1 MRKKRNRLVGPNS
14 TSMLVATSQTSRF
27 HTDTLETL
35 SNDVDIKGV
44 NISVGDRDLLV
55 DAELKL
61 FNGTH
66 YGLVGQNGVGK
77 STLLKCLS
85 DKTLIGFPRN
95 INALYVEQLE
105 GADGSLSVLE
115 TVVNTDT
122 KSTKLRRKLKELQ
135 DSLETGDSKTV
146 AVVLRQHNLEER
158 LLEEDEA
165 NSKAV
170 KRSGVRGA
178 RARKEL
184 KKVEGLVQEAEAKLK
199 VSHEI
204 PEEEQVNAV
213 TKAQESLTSI
223 REDLELRDADTLE
236 IRAHNILSGLGFS
249 KFMQDNPLT
258 VLSGGWRIR
267 AALASA
273 LLIKPDILLLDEPT
287 NHLDLPAILSLQNY
301 LNELSDVTIVVISH
315 DRAFLNAVTDETIVY
330 KECQLSYYKGNYD
343 TFKRFFD
350 EKQTFLRNKLESLEK
365 HKEVAEKSIQSEV
378 SRARKSGDDKKMASV
393 ASKQRKLKDSF
404 VKMDVNEKGHRF
416 KLNRDRP
423 GWNHSTRPDIVLESL
438 EVPTKWIFDD
448 PIPLRTTG
456 ALVGF
461 EEVSFR
467 YSKSSPNVLSN
478 VTMQVEQNARI
489 GVIGANGQGKSTLL
503 KLIVDQLQPSHGSIE
518 RYRRAIVKQFSQHNV
533 DELLSCAP
541 DETPISLLQKES
553 SSLTEQDIRSQ
564 LGRFGIKGQ
573 RSQSSLSHLSGGEKA
588 KITFAKV
595 FITSVPH
602 LLVLDEPTNHL
613 DFSTI
618 EALIQCVQK
627 FKGAIVIASHD
638 QNFITETCKDIY
650 MVDRGNVKSI
660 ESVSKF
666 IQIICRRNKIS
677 NG

>member
-518 RYRRAIVKQFSQHNV
+518 RYRQVI
-533 DELLSCAP
+533 LS
-541 DETPISLLQKES
+541 T
-553 SSLTEQDIRSQ
+553 
-564 LGRFGIKGQ
+564 
-573 RSQSSLSHLSGGEKA
+573 
-588 KITFAKV
+588 
-595 FITSVPH
+595 
-602 LLVLDEPTNHL
+602 
-613 DFSTI
+613 
-618 EALIQCVQK
+618 
-627 FKGAIVIASHD
+627 
-638 QNFITETCKDIY
+638 
-650 MVDRGNVKSI
+650 
-660 ESVSKF
+660 
-666 IQIICRRNKIS
+666 
-677 NG
+677 